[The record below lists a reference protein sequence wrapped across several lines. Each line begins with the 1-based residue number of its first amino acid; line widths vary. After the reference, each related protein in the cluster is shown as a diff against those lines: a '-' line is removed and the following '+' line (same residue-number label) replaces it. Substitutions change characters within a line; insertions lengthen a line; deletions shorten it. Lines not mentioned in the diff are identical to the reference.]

1 MNVPLM
7 QPVLNDEMLHCAVD
21 ALKNE
26 RFLRGKSVE
35 EFEDQFAEYIGRKQA
50 LAVNSGTSALH
61 LSLIAMG
68 VKKGDYVATT
78 PATFIATANAI
89 TYLNAKPVFVDISLD
104 TYTLDPEKLERCIK
118 KHDGKVKV
126 VMPVHLYGYPC
137 EMDEISAISEK
148 YKVKILEDACQAHG
162 ATYKNR
168 KAGSFGDAA
177 AFSFYPSKNMTVCG
191 DGGMVV
197 TDDIELAEKIRSL
210 REVGRSNDP
219 NVSYLHTC
227 IGYSARMNT
236 VNAAIGKIQLKYLEN
251 WNEKRRKAA
260 EKYSENLE
268 DVGDIILPPSTG
280 EHATVDPV
288 WHLYVIR
295 TKYRDSLKSHL
306 EKNGI
311 QCGIHYPIPVHL
323 QPPYRNL
330 GFTKGTCPNAEKWAQ
345 QVLSLPMYP
354 NLSEEEIEYVVANV
368 KAFYEQRA
376 V

>member
-1 MNVPLM
+1 MNICLM
-7 QPVLNDEMLHCAVD
+7 QPVLNDEMLHCAMD
-21 ALKNE
+21 ALRNE

-35 EFEDQFAEYIGRKQA
+35 EFENQFAKYIGRKHA
-50 LAVNSGTSALH
+50 FAVNSGTSALQ

-68 VKKGDYVATT
+68 IKKGDYVATT
-78 PATFIATANAI
+78 PATFVATANAI

-104 TYTLDPEKLERCIK
+104 TYTLDPEKLEKCLK
-118 KHDGKVKV
+118 KHNGKVKAV
-126 VMPVHLYGYPC
+126 IPVHLYGYPC

-148 YKVKILEDACQAHG
+148 YKIKILEDACQAHG

-168 KAGSFGDAA
+168 KIGSFGDVA

-197 TDDIELAEKIRSL
+197 TDDIELAEEIKSL
-210 REVGRSNDP
+210 REVGRSNEP
-219 NVSYLHTC
+219 GSYLHTC

-236 VNAAIGKIQLKYLEN
+236 VNAAIGKIQLKCLDN

-260 EKYSENLE
+260 KKYSEDLE
-268 DVGDIILPPSTG
+268 GVGDIILPPTNG
-280 EHATVDPV
+280 KNVAVDPV
-288 WHLYVIR
+288 WHLYVVR

-306 EKNGI
+306 EKKGI

-323 QPPYRNL
+323 QPAYRSL
-330 GFTKGTCPNAEKWAQ
+330 CFTEGICPNAEEWAQ

-368 KAFYEQRA
+368 KAFYKQRT